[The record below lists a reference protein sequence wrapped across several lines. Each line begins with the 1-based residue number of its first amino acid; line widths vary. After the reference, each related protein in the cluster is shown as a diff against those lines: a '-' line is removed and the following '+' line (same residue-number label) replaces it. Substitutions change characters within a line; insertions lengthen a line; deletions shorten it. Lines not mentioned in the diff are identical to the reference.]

1 MSGTYN
7 VCPKVQCMLVTLNVD
22 VIDWPSACQH
32 GPCISTRDRMCTEK
46 DAADDRGFRERMLA
60 DPTFLVKVG
69 IEVRPS
75 HLPDNT
81 CTDRRTRTLYPASI
95 HKPQEFPVLCRWA
108 LASSQRALPSM
119 QSAAKTSARCA
130 CPSSLLLYLAGFARR
145 SAAWLSDLV
154 NTCSSPDLYAVQEL
168 DFVLANVI
176 MALVAD
182 FMLVWL
188 PAPTLSF
195 K

>member
-1 MSGTYN
+1 MHRWKDENSLSILHRFMSLRNSLYSAGGHWHLHKEHCR
-7 VCPKVQCMLVTLNVD
+7 VCK
-22 VIDWPSACQH
+22 
-32 GPCISTRDRMCTEK
+32 
-46 DAADDRGFRERMLA
+46 
-60 DPTFLVKVG
+60 
-69 IEVRPS
+69 
-75 HLPDNT
+75 
-81 CTDRRTRTLYPASI
+81 
-95 HKPQEFPVLCRWA
+95 
-108 LASSQRALPSM
+108 
-119 QSAAKTSARCA
+119 
-130 CPSSLLLYLAGFARR
+130 ARR
-145 SAAWLSDLV
+145 RLQQGAPVQAAFYCILQALQGALQLGSGNLV

>member
-1 MSGTYN
+1 M
-7 VCPKVQCMLVTLNVD
+7 
-22 VIDWPSACQH
+22 
-32 GPCISTRDRMCTEK
+32 
-46 DAADDRGFRERMLA
+46 
-60 DPTFLVKVG
+60 
-69 IEVRPS
+69 
-75 HLPDNT
+75 
-81 CTDRRTRTLYPASI
+81 
-95 HKPQEFPVLCRWA
+95 
-108 LASSQRALPSM
+108 
-119 QSAAKTSARCA
+119 
-130 CPSSLLLYLAGFARR
+130 
-145 SAAWLSDLV
+145 